1 MDLSRKTR
9 IVMWAIALSIVASV
23 ATLAWQVAETV
34 KFRKVL
40 IFDVNRSLV
49 RAVESHLL
57 EAFDHAFG
65 AGERVAE
72 TVASAGDLEAITPAL
87 DDLSNFEDLVG
98 VAVVNSAGDVL
109 LSDSRWPLGSRTAA
123 PRGRSISSVVGAP
136 GVHGQPALAATLPV
150 EGRPDVFL
158 RMLVPVSHLRDIAAG
173 IDVPHGGSMQLF
185 DSDGNRVPR
194 ASSVPEG
201 VARRHRVVAAA
212 LSGRSGHGASALP
225 GLKGRRL
232 VAYGPVGNTGLAAV
246 AEQPESE
253 ALRPVSAVTTR
264 LSAVGGLILLGGAVL
279 AIMVVGLLRAL
290 NTERTRLSA
299 VLRSAA
305 EPVLTTDTRGTIE
318 TINPAMERLAGW
330 SESEAR
336 GRKYSEVYRLFD
348 ARGEAVGDDK
358 RLLARAIRERKPIA
372 SHGFESFL
380 ESKDGIRIPVSITA
394 SPVIDDKGVLT
405 GGVDVLRDVSREK
418 EIDHMKSSLISTVSH
433 ELRTPL
439 TMIQGF
445 AELLLTREFDRD
457 NSREALSQIHKSA
470 ERLGRLIEDLL
481 SVSRIESGRLTAKKS
496 RMELG
501 PAIAEGIAAVS
512 PSRQVEVQIDED
524 LPAAFADK

>member
-1 MDLSRKTR
+1 L
-9 IVMWAIALSIVASV
+9 
-23 ATLAWQVAETV
+23 
-34 KFRKVL
+34 
-40 IFDVNRSLV
+40 
-49 RAVESHLL
+49 
-57 EAFDHAFG
+57 
-65 AGERVAE
+65 
-72 TVASAGDLEAITPAL
+72 
-87 DDLSNFEDLVG
+87 
-98 VAVVNSAGDVL
+98 
-109 LSDSRWPLGSRTAA
+109 
-123 PRGRSISSVVGAP
+123 
-136 GVHGQPALAATLPV
+136 
-150 EGRPDVFL
+150 
-158 RMLVPVSHLRDIAAG
+158 
-173 IDVPHGGSMQLF
+173 
-185 DSDGNRVPR
+185 
-194 ASSVPEG
+194 
-201 VARRHRVVAAA
+201 
-212 LSGRSGHGASALP
+212 
-225 GLKGRRL
+225 
-232 VAYGPVGNTGLAAV
+232 
-246 AEQPESE
+246 
-253 ALRPVSAVTTR
+253 
-264 LSAVGGLILLGGAVL
+264 
-279 AIMVVGLLRAL
+279 MVVGLLRAL

-524 LPAAFADK
+524 LPAAFADKDMVVQIVTNLVSNAVKYSPHGAPVRVAARANGASLQVSVADQGIGLSSAESDKLFNKFYRVDRPEVKEAGGTGLGLYITKSLVENQGGTIAVESVKDKGSTFTFSLPLAPDDDVNPPEENEKAVDR